1 MFIPVPHKKWLLP
14 AETIDAELQR
24 QSNLYLETIKQIW
37 SKDEFELR
45 TKEKIEELEEKLIE
59 MKEKNQLDLVVQIE
73 EALKNHQGNLET
85 LDLNQAQ
92 ALKNLEGVE
101 EIVDYLLSLKAEI

>member
-1 MFIPVPHKKWLLP
+1 MFIPVPHKKWILT